1 MDVRDAPRTAPT
13 APPAGQAAAQIPMPA
28 HIPSPAHTPSPASIP
43 SPGLP
48 EPVDG
53 RTARGRRT
61 RRAVVDALLALL
73 AEGDLEP
80 TAQRVAAR
88 AGVALRT
95 VFGHFSDMETLW
107 AQAGEQE
114 LARITALAD
123 VVPSDLP
130 LLERIDCFCASRSR
144 VLEALLPVM
153 RAARLREH
161 GSPTLRRN
169 RELFGA
175 AADAEVASVFRS
187 ELAALEPAD
196 RACLLTALHVVAGGP
211 TWEVLRHDRGLS
223 PAGAAEQM
231 RRTVRLLVLADGAL

>member
-1 MDVRDAPRTAPT
+1 MDVQDAVV
-13 APPAGQAAAQIPMPA
+13 
-28 HIPSPAHTPSPASIP
+28 PSPAAAP
-43 SPGLP
+43 PGP
-48 EPVDG
+48 PVPQQPVDG
-53 RTARGRRT
+53 RTAGGLRT

-123 VVPSDLP
+123 PVPSDLP
-130 LLERIDCFCASRSR
+130 PLERIDRFCASRAR

-175 AADAEVASVFRS
+175 AADAEVASVFRT
-187 ELAALEPAD
+187 ELALLDAD
-196 RACLLTALHVVAGGP
+196 GRACLLTALHVAAGGP
-211 TWEVLRHDRGLS
+211 TWEVLRHDRGLA
-223 PAGAAEQM
+223 PAAAAEQV
-231 RRTVRLLVLADGAL
+231 RRTVRRLVLADAPL